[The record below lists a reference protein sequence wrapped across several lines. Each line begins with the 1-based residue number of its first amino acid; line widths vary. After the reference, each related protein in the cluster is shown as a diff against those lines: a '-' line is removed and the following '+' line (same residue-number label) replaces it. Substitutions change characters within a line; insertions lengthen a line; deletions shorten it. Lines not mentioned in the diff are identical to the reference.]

1 VTIQHPNVTFT
12 DTPSGRATWGR
23 SVAEAVKQLI
33 VRASAYLPL
42 TGGTLTG
49 DLSVPDEAY
58 GVGWN
63 SSTEVP
69 TKNALYDKIE
79 TISGGGIADGDKGD
93 ITVSSSG
100 AVWTI
105 DNGVVSTAKM
115 GGDVSAFAKTIL
127 DDADATAVRTTIG
140 AQASGSYQ
148 ASDATLTA
156 LAAYNTNGLIA
167 QTAADT
173 FAGRTI
179 TAGTGISVTN
189 GDGVS
194 GNPTIACTVDQGV
207 LHVQD
212 QKASATDG
220 GTFTTGAWQ
229 TRVLNTTVL
238 NTITSASLASNQLS
252 LPAGT
257 YDILASAPAFAV
269 NNHQARLQNITDGST
284 ILTGTTN
291 FSRSTAS
298 AGDENNSIVRGR
310 FTLAGTKTIELQ
322 HRCQTT
328 GTTTGFGVGSGN
340 SWGGTVFSDLLIKRV
355 A

>member
-12 DTPSGRATWGR
+12 DTPSGRASWGR
-23 SVAEAVKQLI
+23 SVVIAVKQLI
-33 VRASAYLPL
+33 VRASNYLPL

-49 DLSVPDEAY
+49 DLNVPDEAY

-63 SSTEVP
+63 GSTEVP

-93 ITVSSSG
+93 ITVSGSG
-100 AVWTI
+100 SVWTI

-127 DDADATAVRTTIG
+127 DDADAAAVRTTIG

-148 ASDATLTA
+148 TSDATLTA

-179 TAGTGISVTN
+179 TAGSGISVTN

-194 GNPTIACTVDQGV
+194 GNPTIALAPSAVFE
-207 LHVQD
+207 D
-212 QKASATDG
+212 QKAANTAG
-220 GTFTTGAWQ
+220 GASVSGSWIART
-229 TRVLNTTVL
+229 LNTTVY
-238 NTITSASLASNQLS
+238 NDITSASLASNQIS

-257 YDILASAPAFAV
+257 YEVDGYSTLHASGRSRNRIRDVTNNVTLALSESSFSNAASATTAPRT
-269 NNHQARLQNITDGST
+269 QA
-284 ILTGTTN
+284 
-291 FSRSTAS
+291 
-298 AGDENNSIVRGR
+298 R
-310 FTLAGTKTIELQ
+310 FTLAGTTLIELQ
-322 HRCQTT
+322 YRVQNSMATN
-328 GTTTGFGVGSGN
+328 GLGVEANFGEVEVYS
-340 SWGGTVFSDLLIKRV
+340 RV
-355 A
+355 RLTKLS